1 MLATIYDSPIYQ
13 AIYALMDSI
22 PFVYVNAI
30 ACIVLAV
37 PMYWQAP
44 QLGQPFFL

>member
-13 AIYALMDSI
+13 AIYALMDSA

-30 ACIVLAV
+30 GCIVLIIVFA
-37 PMYWQAP
+37 
-44 QLGQPFFL
+44 L